1 MRNFVQNFLVGL
13 LLVVAMFTVSQ
24 ATSARYT
31 GTEVQNLRTIVNNLS
46 AVAVQNEKNLST
58 LCHKL
63 DADGGVTDTTYF
75 SSISPTTTAANTLL
89 GN

>member
-1 MRNFVQNFLVGL
+1 MSNFNKLALALILV
-13 LLVVAMFTVSQ
+13 LVMFSVSQ

-46 AVAVQNEKNLST
+46 AVSVQNEKNMST

-63 DADGGVTDTTYF
+63 DADAGVTDTTYF
-75 SSISPTTTAANTLL
+75 SSISPTTTAANTLA